1 MNNKKSAY
9 NNIYYKKA
17 PKKQYQATRKNTM
30 KTIEKKYCKELK
42 SILKIIKMI

>member
-9 NNIYYKKA
+9 NNIYYRKKT
-17 PKKQYQATRKNTM
+17 KKQYQATRRNTM

-42 SILKIIKMI
+42 SIMKIIKMI